1 MRLSKLFVGCV
12 AAACLTAS
20 PAFAHRPPTP
30 PPTGKPTTP
39 ITPSTQGSGKP
50 TTTPSTSGATTGT
63 TPPPLNP
70 IAAKIVAKPQLN
82 TKVTNLLKPTGMSL
96 NDASN
101 GFKNQGQFM
110 AALHVSQNLGIP
122 FKSLQHDMT
131 TKKLSLGQSIQ
142 NLKKTADAD
151 KESEHAERQ
160 ANDDLKETSGPKET
174 DNDSHQGSRGS
185 TPIVNR
191 ITHNPTLDAKVNAL
205 LPTGMSLKQAA
216 FGFRST
222 EQFLAA
228 LHAAKNLGISFA
240 QLQTEMT
247 GKDRDTLSTAIH
259 ELKPSANATEQAQ
272 LANTQARQDLQSS
285 KPATTGDTQ

>member
-1 MRLSKLFVGCV
+1 V

-30 PPTGKPTTP
+30 PTGKPTTP
-39 ITPSTQGSGKP
+39 ATPSTQGSGK
-50 TTTPSTSGATTGT
+50 TPSTSGATTT

-82 TKVTNLLKPTGMSL
+82 AKVTNLLKPTGMSL

-110 AALHVSQNLGIP
+110 AALHVSRNLRIS
-122 FKSLQHDMT
+122 FKSLQDDMT

-151 KESEHAERQ
+151 KEAEHAERQ
-160 ANDDLKETSGPKET
+160 ANDDLKEQSGSKET
-174 DNDSHQGSRGS
+174 DLDSHQGSRGS
-185 TPIVNR
+185 SSLATRVTN
-191 ITHNPTLDAKVNAL
+191 NPTLYAKVKAL
-205 LPTGMSLKQAA
+205 LPMNLSLTRATA
-216 FGFRST
+216 GFRST

-228 LHAAKNLGISFA
+228 LHASKNLGISFI
-240 QLQTEMT
+240 QLQGEMT
-247 GKDRDTLSTAIH
+247 GKDRDSLSTAIH

>member
-1 MRLSKLFVGCV
+1 MRLPKLFVGFV
-12 AAACLTAS
+12 AAACLTAA

-30 PPTGKPTTP
+30 PPTGKPT
-39 ITPSTQGSGKP
+39 TPSTQGSGKP

-82 TKVTNLLKPTGMSL
+82 AKVTNMLQPTGMSL
-96 NDASN
+96 NDATT

-110 AALHVSQNLGIP
+110 AALHVSRNLRIP
-122 FKSLQHDMT
+122 FKSLQDDMT

-151 KESEHAERQ
+151 KEAEHAEHQ
-160 ANDDLKETSGPKET
+160 ANDDLQETSGSKDT
-174 DNDSHQGSRGS
+174 DHDSHQGSRGS
-185 TPIVNR
+185 TSIVTR
-191 ITHNPTLDAKVNAL
+191 ITNNPALDAKVNAL
-205 LPTGMSLKQAA
+205 LPTTGLSLKQAA
-216 FGFRST
+216 AGFRST

-228 LHAAKNLGISFA
+228 LHASKNLGISFTL
-240 QLQTEMT
+240 LQAEMT
-247 GKDRDTLSTAIH
+247 GKDHDSLSTAIH
-259 ELKPSANATEQAQ
+259 ELKPGANATQQAQ
-272 LANTQARQDLQSS
+272 LANTQAKQDLQSS